1 MTGSV
6 TTEFGG
12 EGELTAAIDYVTNE
26 DLPTIY
32 TLTGHG
38 ETGLP
43 SNLQTLAEGE
53 NMLVSELSLLTVD
66 AVPEDADLIVIYA
79 PQSDI
84 SSDELDMLL
93 AYLQGG
99 GKMLVVRDYVE
110 DDTPNFDTLLA
121 EYGLATAEGIVLE
134 GDANHHMRGSNYYL
148 LPNIESHAITDPL
161 IDGGYYVLAPVA
173 QGLTL
178 LDDARSSLT
187 VTPLLETSS
196 SAYSKIDGYSLTTYE
211 KEDGDIDGPFV
222 LGAAVSETVD
232 GGETQLVVFT
242 SSQMFDE
249 TTSMLVA
256 GANDDLFLNALDW
269 MCERESAISIRAKS
283 LAADFLTVPT
293 FWSSTLSA
301 LLVIVLPLGFLV
313 AGAAVSIVRRKR

>member
-1 MTGSV
+1 M
-6 TTEFGG
+6 
-12 EGELTAAIDYVTNE
+12 YKR
-26 DLPTIY
+26 
-32 TLTGHG
+32 
-38 ETGLP
+38 
-43 SNLQTLAEGE
+43 Q
-53 NMLVSELSLLTVD
+53 
-66 AVPEDADLIVIYA
+66 
-79 PQSDI
+79 
-84 SSDELDMLL
+84 
-93 AYLQGG
+93 
-99 GKMLVVRDYVE
+99 
-110 DDTPNFDTLLA
+110 
-121 EYGLATAEGIVLE
+121 
-134 GDANHHMRGSNYYL
+134 
-148 LPNIESHAITDPL
+148 
-161 IDGGYYVLAPVA
+161 PVA